1 MMQVPEMTR
10 ARGLEITDA
19 ALTRLALGG
28 DNAAF
33 ERLVQRYTAPLLSF
47 IYRFLGDHDLAL
59 DVLQHVFIQLYT
71 MLPTLRI
78 DKPLKSWLF
87 QVAHNRCLDEVRRKH
102 AIPFSQLE
110 PGNEDE
116 ELSLLIAIPDPH
128 PLPEEMAERHD
139 LRQSI
144 LQAINTLPPKY
155 RSVVMLRY
163 LRELS
168 FLEIGK
174 TLHMPEATAK
184 TYFQRAKVQL
194 RGVLQQGTSTRI
206 SVSSEKVR
214 PVLEKDRRCRQR

>member
-1 MMQVPEMTR
+1 MMQVQEMTKI
-10 ARGLEITDA
+10 RGLEITDA
-19 ALTRLALGG
+19 VLARQAIGG

-33 ERLVQRYTAPLLSF
+33 ERLVQRYTTPLLSF

-71 MLPTLRI
+71 LLPTLRT

-110 PGNEDE
+110 QGNDDE
-116 ELSLLIAIPDPH
+116 ELSLLTAIPDTR
-128 PLPEEMAERHD
+128 PLPEEMAERSD
-139 LRQSI
+139 LRRSI
-144 LQAINTLPPKY
+144 MQAIDALPPKY

-163 LRELS
+163 TRELS
-168 FLEIGK
+168 FMEIGQ

-194 RGVLQQGTSTRI
+194 RGVLQQRKPALLG
-206 SVSSEKVR
+206 
-214 PVLEKDRRCRQR
+214 

>member
-1 MMQVPEMTR
+1 MMQVQEMTKI
-10 ARGLEITDA
+10 RGLETTDA
-19 ALTRLALGG
+19 ALARQALGG

-33 ERLVQRYTAPLLSF
+33 ERLVQRYTTPLLSF

-71 MLPTLRI
+71 LLPTLRT

-87 QVAHNRCLDEVRRKH
+87 QVAHNRCLDEVRRKR

-110 PGNEDE
+110 QGSDDDE
-116 ELSLLIAIPDPH
+116 ISLLTAIPDSR
-128 PLPEEMAERHD
+128 PLPEEMAERSD
-139 LRQSI
+139 LRRSV
-144 LQAINTLPPKY
+144 LQAIDTLPPKY

-163 LRELS
+163 TRELS
-168 FLEIGK
+168 FMEIGQ

-194 RGVLQQGTSTRI
+194 RGVLQQRKTALLG
-206 SVSSEKVR
+206 
-214 PVLEKDRRCRQR
+214 

>member
-1 MMQVPEMTR
+1 MQVPEMTR

-33 ERLVQRYTAPLLSF
+33 ERLVQRYTTPLLSF

-59 DVLQHVFIQLYT
+59 DVLQHVFIQLYI
-71 MLPTLRI
+71 MLPTLRT

-116 ELSLLIAIPDPH
+116 ELSLLFAIPDPH
-128 PLPEEMAERHD
+128 PLPEEMAERYD

-194 RGVLQQGTSTRI
+194 RGVLQQGIPTRI

-214 PVLEKDRRCRQR
+214 PVSERDRRCRQR

>member
-1 MMQVPEMTR
+1 MMQVQEMTKI
-10 ARGLEITDA
+10 RGLEITDA
-19 ALTRLALGG
+19 VLARQALAG

-33 ERLVQRYTAPLLSF
+33 ERLVQRYTTPLLSF

-71 MLPTLRI
+71 LLPTLRT

-87 QVAHNRCLDEVRRKH
+87 QVAHNRCLDEVRRKR

-110 PGNEDE
+110 QGNDDD
-116 ELSLLIAIPDPH
+116 ELSLLTAIPDTR
-128 PLPEEMAERHD
+128 PLPEEIAESSD
-139 LRQSI
+139 LRRSI
-144 LQAINTLPPKY
+144 LQAIDALPPKY

-163 LRELS
+163 TRELS
-168 FLEIGK
+168 FLEIGE

-194 RGVLQQGTSTRI
+194 RGVLQQRKPALLG
-206 SVSSEKVR
+206 
-214 PVLEKDRRCRQR
+214 

>member
-1 MMQVPEMTR
+1 MMQVQEMTKI
-10 ARGLEITDA
+10 RGLETTDA
-19 ALTRLALGG
+19 ALARQALGG

-33 ERLVQRYTAPLLSF
+33 ERLVQRYTTPLLSF

-71 MLPTLRI
+71 LLPTLRT

-87 QVAHNRCLDEVRRKH
+87 QVAHNRCLDEVRRKR

-110 PGNEDE
+110 QGSDDD
-116 ELSLLIAIPDPH
+116 ELSLLTAISDSR
-128 PLPEEMAERHD
+128 PLPEEMAERSD
-139 LRQSI
+139 LRRSV
-144 LQAINTLPPKY
+144 LQAIDTLPPKY

-163 LRELS
+163 TRELS
-168 FLEIGK
+168 FMEIGQ

-194 RGVLQQGTSTRI
+194 RGVLQQRKTALLG
-206 SVSSEKVR
+206 
-214 PVLEKDRRCRQR
+214 

>member
-1 MMQVPEMTR
+1 MMQVQEMTKI
-10 ARGLEITDA
+10 RGLEITDA
-19 ALTRLALGG
+19 VLARQALGG

-33 ERLVQRYTAPLLSF
+33 ERLVQRYTTPLLSF

-71 MLPTLRI
+71 LLPTLRT

-87 QVAHNRCLDEVRRKH
+87 QVAHNRCLDEVRRKR

-110 PGNEDE
+110 QGNDDD
-116 ELSLLIAIPDPH
+116 ELSLLTAIPDTR
-128 PLPEEMAERHD
+128 PLPEEMAERSD
-139 LRQSI
+139 LRRSI
-144 LQAINTLPPKY
+144 LQAIDALPPKY

-163 LRELS
+163 TRELS
-168 FLEIGK
+168 FLEIGQ

-194 RGVLQQGTSTRI
+194 RGVLQQGTPTRI
-206 SVSSEKVR
+206 SVSSKQVR
-214 PVLEKDRRCRQR
+214 SVSEKDRRCRQI